1 MTLMCLERERL
12 AFALCGM
19 ERELSASIGAEISLN
34 ERGSDFGFGTYR
46 ERE

>member
-1 MTLMCLERERL
+1 MERERL

-19 ERELSASIGAEISLN
+19 ERELSASNGAEISLN
-34 ERGSDFGFGTYR
+34 ERGSDFVFATYQ